1 MKDSAKLDYNSK
13 KLLRTR
19 IKDIGLDH
27 SLTKLLDQKLCING
41 KIFYRIYSQYDHFR
55 EGLYSIEAYKV
66 D

>member
-27 SLTKLLDQKLCING
+27 SLTKLLD
-41 KIFYRIYSQYDHFR
+41 
-55 EGLYSIEAYKV
+55 
-66 D
+66 